1 MTRGEIS
8 TSGRLV
14 VSFLMRPVLKY
25 WLPVLL
31 WMILIFVG
39 STDLMSAE
47 HTSRFL
53 VPFLRWLVPDIS
65 DAAIAT
71 IQLFIR
77 KCAHLAEYAILA
89 AFLLRAL
96 RKSQERLARAAA
108 SAFILA
114 VIYATFDEL
123 HQAFVP
129 SRTASPYDVAI
140 DTAGALSGLVVY
152 WFMTRQVRQRSK
164 I

>member
-1 MTRGEIS
+1 MLE
-8 TSGRLV
+8 
-14 VSFLMRPVLKY
+14 VLKY

-31 WMILIFVG
+31 WMVFIFVG

-53 VPFLRWLVPDIS
+53 VPFLRWLALDIS
-65 DAAIAT
+65 DPAIAT

-89 AFLLRAL
+89 AFLLRAV
-96 RKSQERLARAAA
+96 RRGQERFARATVT
-108 SAFILA
+108 AFILA
-114 VIYATFDEL
+114 VVYAIFDEW

-129 SRTASPYDVAI
+129 SRTASPADVAI
-140 DTAGALSGLVVY
+140 DTAGALVGLAIY
-152 WFMTRQVRQRSK
+152 WRTMHRASTCNPR
-164 I
+164 